1 MAGCASVSRHRRILA
16 LALPAVGAL
25 VADPILG
32 LVDTAVA
39 GRLGPV
45 PLAALGLGVA
55 VVATVSWVFNFLV
68 YGTTAAVARA
78 VGAGD
83 RDAAGRR
90 VVHASWVA
98 VGLGVAVGLAVFAG
112 ARPLLHALGIVEE
125 IIDPA
130 VVYLQVRAVGIPALL
145 LGFVGHGAF
154 RGVSDTRTPMWIVI
168 GANVVNAALDIVLVF
183 GFGFGLAGIA
193 WATVAAEVGVAGAFA
208 ILLHRAG
215 LPLAGHGLP
224 SGADIRVLAV
234 VSRDLF
240 LRTGALLLG
249 LFVVTAAA
257 ARVGTVTAA
266 AHQVIWQVW
275 ITVSLLMDGFAIAAQ
290 AMVGT
295 ALGAGDR
302 AEARAVAR
310 ALVRWGLFGGIA
322 VGAVLVIVGTPLARV
337 FTADAAVLT
346 TIAAAWWLAMGGH
359 AMNGLVFVLDGVFM
373 GAGDFAFL
381 RNWAIAGA
389 LVAAVSA
396 QVAVAAE
403 VGLVWLWVGLQAM
416 MAVRL
421 AGLLWRLRGEDWLA
435 VGAGL
440 P

>member
-1 MAGCASVSRHRRILA
+1 MDQRPASRHRRILA
-16 LALPAVGAL
+16 LALPAIGAL

-39 GRLGPV
+39 GRLGAV

-83 RDAAGRR
+83 LEAAGRR
-90 VVHASWVA
+90 VAHAAWVA
-98 VGLGVAVGLAVFAG
+98 LGLGIVTAAVVLAG
-112 ARPLLHALGIVEE
+112 ARPLLAALGVVDELVEPA
-125 IIDPA
+125 II
-130 VVYLQVRAVGIPALL
+130 YLNVRAVGIPALL

-154 RGVSDTRTPMWIVI
+154 RGVSDTRTPMWVVVA
-168 GANVVNAALDIVLVF
+168 ANVVNGALDVILVF
-183 GFGFGLAGIA
+183 GLGFGLAGIA
-193 WATVAAEVGVAGAFA
+193 WATVAAEVGVVAAFA
-208 ILLHRAG
+208 VFIRRAG
-215 LPLAGHGLP
+215 LPLRGHGLP
-224 SGADIRVLAV
+224 GPAEIRGLAV

-249 LFVVTAAA
+249 LFIVTAAA
-257 ARVGTVTAA
+257 ARTGAVTAA
-266 AHQVIWQVW
+266 AHQVLWQVW
-275 ITVSLLMDGFAIAAQ
+275 LTVSLLMDGFAIAAQ

-302 AEARAVAR
+302 DEARSTAR
-310 ALVRWGLFGGIA
+310 ALVGWGIGGGVAVAALLVAIGVPFARLFTDDPVILAMIA
-322 VGAVLVIVGTPLARV
+322 
-337 FTADAAVLT
+337 T
-346 TIAAAWWLAMGGH
+346 TWWLAMGGH

-381 RNWAIAGA
+381 RNWSIAGA
-389 LVAAVSA
+389 LVAALVA
-396 QVAVAAE
+396 QVAAAGGM
-403 VGLVWLWVGLQAM
+403 GLVWFWVGIQAM
-416 MAVRL
+416 MAIRL
-421 AGLLWRLRGEDWLA
+421 LGLLLRLRGETWLRA
-435 VGAGL
+435 GADL